1 MRTGPFYGRV
11 PRFISDRV
19 MGILDE
25 HLRGVSVECVA
36 RYGGPG
42 NSNVG
47 GTGSSMTANELF
59 AKMEGRFGKYHDS
72 GVVCSNRGDVGSV
85 VCEIEWYMLYHVMTD
100 RNALYVVHHPVSDF
114 ALRLSEINP
123 EEEQDDIRS
132 EAQNWLLEFRARE
145 LRMNLAVAHT
155 MADKMLEAEL
165 SDCLEGA
172 EGQHV
177 VTRINGFFD
186 RFFNP
191 HPAIVILP
199 AARRLLDQGAPAKV
213 VLGSYG
219 YEAKEGTIY
228 VDQCGQEET
237 DQAITI
243 PHSLVDAAAMSL
255 WKAAA
260 VSSMSES

>member
-1 MRTGPFYGRV
+1 V
-11 PRFISDRV
+11 PQFISDRV

-25 HLRGVSVECVA
+25 HLSGVSVEFVV

-42 NSNVG
+42 NSDVG

-59 AKMEGRFGKYHDS
+59 AKMEGRFGKYRDC
-72 GVVCSNRGDVGSV
+72 GVVCSNREDIKNV
-85 VCEIEWYMLYHVMTD
+85 VCEIDWYTLYHVMTD

-155 MADKMLEAEL
+155 MADKMLEGEL
-165 SDCLEGA
+165 SEWLEGA
-172 EGQHV
+172 EGQQV

-186 RFFNP
+186 RFFDP

-213 VLGSYG
+213 VLGTYG
-219 YEAKEGTIY
+219 YEAKEGMIY
-228 VDQCGQEET
+228 VDQCGMEET

-243 PHSLVDAAAMSL
+243 PHSLVDVAAMILWRAAAMS
-255 WKAAA
+255 
-260 VSSMSES
+260 SISES